1 MKRIAF
7 GERLKWPTRTDSS
20 TASIILA
27 AAGMG
32 LCFEGDRRT
41 VVSMWRTRS
50 RVALSNGF
58 PTSCRIMSFRLLS

>member
-1 MKRIAF
+1 MHPEGDEIK
-7 GERLKWPTRTDSS
+7 PTRTDSS

-27 AAGMG
+27 AAAGGMG

-50 RVALSNGF
+50 RVALSKGF
-58 PTSCRIMSFRLLS
+58 PTSCSIMSFRLLS